1 MKLYELTEAMKDLE
15 QLMESGVP
23 EDQLADTIEDISGDF
38 KEKAE
43 SILFV
48 IANKQAQA
56 EAYKA
61 EEKRLAEK
69 RKLEEK
75 QIERIKE
82 YLLFNMQELDFPEVN
97 NGILSAKLRKL
108 APSLSVDDEDSI
120 PVSYKSIKT
129 TVSVDKKEL
138 LKALKDLPEGESI
151 EGATLITGKKS
162 LTFK

>member
-1 MKLYELTEAMKDLE
+1 MKLYELTDAMKELD
-15 QLMESGVP
+15 QLMEDGIP
-23 EDQLADTIEDISGDF
+23 IEQLSDTIEDIKGDF

-69 RKLEEK
+69 RKTEEK

-82 YLLFNMQELDFPEVN
+82 YLLFNMQELDYPEVN
-97 NGILSAKLRKL
+97 NGVLSAKLRKS
-108 APSLSVDDEDSI
+108 APSLSIDDEDLI
-120 PVSYKSIKT
+120 PVSYKNIKT

-138 LKALKDLPEGESI
+138 LKALKELPEGESI
-151 EGATLITGKKS
+151 KGATLITGKKS